1 MNVKFEYI
9 STKKPKWHIYHTN
22 NKNETLGSVI
32 TFKNND
38 TGTQFQTHMEKSY
51 DYTSRNDYID
61 FFHVVMDFLQNKREL
76 LPFDKDLFIPI
87 MEKVVNKYNNVRSR
101 LDENLFNNNAANG
114 DNTIDKENI
123 NIPDLNN
130 SETSSDVI
138 LTSGVCEGT
147 FSRPNREEI
156 EKVARPSSEESQI
169 NPVGA
174 EPSVYRHSDTLP
186 MASVFCEDSFFPT
199 KRQETKKA
207 GWTKA
212 GKGESGISPLQDNID
227 TYKLEAEHQAATAIV
242 EANMAEFHAERAEI
256 KEKERE
262 EREALIAEASRLT
275 GRVEAFNVT
284 SKFVTVTTLL
294 TIKNIKESGVYKEL
308 PNIKTWADYCKS
320 IGFSREKIDLDLQN
334 LNTFGEEFMVTSYQL
349 GLGYRDL
356 RSLSKQVKSGSLEVR
371 DAEVI
376 IDGEVIPLDDKDEL
390 RDALD
395 TLLKSKY
402 KEIEEKD
409 KLLKDKE
416 MQLEVVRETKDG
428 FARRMDKAEEEAA
441 KYKKEIEK
449 LKNNK
454 PSFKNVSDV
463 DAEDFQ
469 KLLNLEQQWRDLFNA
484 LRNATDDDN
493 LSSFNKSMLGG
504 IVAQMMLMLDDFR
517 MQLNGKSEFYFHGVE
532 MDEEMLN
539 EQISPSDY
547 MAIQNEK

>member
-22 NKNETLGSVI
+22 NYMGNGIL
-32 TFKNND
+32 TFKNNE
-38 TGTQFQTHMEKSY
+38 TGKQFQYADETQY
-51 DYTSRNDYID
+51 DYSSYNDYVN
-61 FFHVVMDFLQNKREL
+61 FS
-76 LPFDKDLFIPI
+76 DKVWNYL
-87 MEKVVNKYNNVRSR
+87 
-101 LDENLFNNNAANG
+101 
-114 DNTIDKENI
+114 NTDKENMPFSKEEIKII
-123 NIPDLNN
+123 N
-130 SETSSDVI
+130 SKI
-138 LTSGVCEGT
+138 LDK
-147 FSRPNREEI
+147 REEI
-156 EKVARPSSEESQI
+156 INFFKKNTATSSINHSEALHEEFKVKS
-169 NPVGA
+169 VGA

-186 MASVFCEDSFFPT
+186 MGE
-199 KRQETKKA
+199 
-207 GWTKA
+207 A

-242 EANMAEFHAERAEI
+242 EANMAEFHAEQQEI

-262 EREALIAEASRLT
+262 DREELIAEASRLT
-275 GRVEAFNVT
+275 GRVEAFNFI
-284 SKFVTVTTLL
+284 SKLTTVGSLMI
-294 TIKNIKESGVYKEL
+294 IKKIKESGVYKEL

-320 IGFSREKIDLDLQN
+320 IGFSVNKIDEDLLN
-334 LNTFGEEFMVTSYQL
+334 LNTFGENLLTTVGDFS
-349 GLGYRDL
+349 LGYKDL
-356 RSLSKQVKSGSLEVR
+356 RELRKQVKAGNLEVK

-484 LRNATDDDN
+484 LKNATDDDK

-504 IVAQMMLMLDDFR
+504 IVAQILIMLDDFR

-539 EQISPSDY
+539 SQISPSDY
-547 MAIQNEK
+547 LASQE

>member
-22 NKNETLGSVI
+22 NYMGNGIL
-32 TFKNND
+32 TFKNNE
-38 TGTQFQTHMEKSY
+38 TGKQFQYADETQY
-51 DYTSRNDYID
+51 DYSSYNDYVN
-61 FFHVVMDFLQNKREL
+61 FS
-76 LPFDKDLFIPI
+76 DKVWNYL
-87 MEKVVNKYNNVRSR
+87 
-101 LDENLFNNNAANG
+101 
-114 DNTIDKENI
+114 NTDKENMPFSKEEIKII
-123 NIPDLNN
+123 N
-130 SETSSDVI
+130 SKI
-138 LTSGVCEGT
+138 LDK
-147 FSRPNREEI
+147 REEI
-156 EKVARPSSEESQI
+156 INFFKKNTATSSINHSEALHEEFKVKS
-169 NPVGA
+169 VGA

-186 MASVFCEDSFFPT
+186 MGE
-199 KRQETKKA
+199 
-207 GWTKA
+207 A

-227 TYKLEAEHQAATAIV
+227 TYKLEAEHQAATAMV
-242 EANMAEFHAERAEI
+242 EANMAEFHAEQQEI

-262 EREALIAEASRLT
+262 EREALIAEAHRLA
-275 GRVEAFNVT
+275 GKIEAF
-284 SKFVTVTTLL
+284 KFISNFADVGSLSLL
-294 TIKNIKESGVYKEL
+294 KKIKESKVYKEM
-308 PNIKTWADYCKS
+308 PTIKTWDNYCKS
-320 IGFSREKIDLDLQN
+320 IGLSASKVDEDLN
-334 LNTFGEEFMVTSYQL
+334 NIATFGEKFITDVGNF
-349 GLGYRDL
+349 GLGYREL
-356 RSLSKQVKSGSLEVR
+356 RQLKKEIKAGNLEVK

-402 KEIEEKD
+402 KELEEKD

-463 DAEDFQ
+463 DAEDFA

-484 LRNATDDDN
+484 LKNATDDDK

-504 IVAQMMLMLDDFR
+504 IVAQILIMLDDFR
-517 MQLNGKSEFYFHGVE
+517 MQLNGKSEFYFHGIE
-532 MDEEMLN
+532 MDEEQLN
-539 EQISPSDY
+539 EQISPSDFLA
-547 MAIQNEK
+547 MQNEK

>member
-1 MNVKFEYI
+1 MNKKETYKFEI
-9 STKKPKWHIYHTN
+9 LKKDNYHIYYEDRDDN
-22 NKNETLGSVI
+22 AGGAIVYKNL
-32 TFKNND
+32 KNNEFFEQS
-38 TGTQFQTHMEKSY
+38 GKIE
-51 DYTSRNDYID
+51 NLID
-61 FFHVVMDFLQNKREL
+61 FYNACELCVINFYHL
-76 LPFDKDLFIPI
+76 LPFSKDKND
-87 MEKVVNKYNNVRSR
+87 KNKHILLTDIKS
-101 LDENLFNNNAANG
+101 LHA
-114 DNTIDKENI
+114 
-123 NIPDLNN
+123 DLNKKD
-130 SETSSDVI
+130 SSPENQAQSDIHVI

-169 NPVGA
+169 
-174 EPSVYRHSDTLP
+174 DT
-186 MASVFCEDSFFPT
+186 F
-199 KRQETKKA
+199 
-207 GWTKA
+207 
-212 GKGESGISPLQDNID
+212 
-227 TYKLEAEHQAATAIV
+227 KLESEIQAATSLV
-242 EANMAEFHAERAEI
+242 EANMAEFQAERTEL

-262 EREALIAEASRLT
+262 DREALIAEASRLT
-275 GRVEAFNVT
+275 GRVEAFNFI
-284 SKFVTVTTLL
+284 SKLTTVGSLMI
-294 TIKNIKESGVYKEL
+294 IKKIKESGVYKEL

-320 IGFSREKIDLDLQN
+320 IGFSVNKIDEDLLN
-334 LNTFGEEFMVTSYQL
+334 LNTFGENLLTTVGDFS
-349 GLGYRDL
+349 LGYKDL
-356 RSLSKQVKSGSLEVR
+356 RELRKQVKSGNLEVKES
-371 DAEVI
+371 EVI

-441 KYKKEIEK
+441 AYKKELEK

-469 KLLNLEQQWRDLFNA
+469 KLLTLEQDWRDLFNA

-504 IVAQMMLMLDDFR
+504 IVAQIIIMLDDFR
-517 MQLNGKSEFYFHGVE
+517 MQLNGKSEFYFHGIDL
-532 MDEEMLN
+532 DEEQLN

-547 MAIQNEK
+547 LAMQNEK

>member
-1 MNVKFEYI
+1 MDKKEKI
-9 STKKPKWHIYHTN
+9 SEID
-22 NKNETLGSVI
+22 
-32 TFKNND
+32 TFKL
-38 TGTQFQTHMEKSY
+38 E
-51 DYTSRNDYID
+51 
-61 FFHVVMDFLQNKREL
+61 
-76 LPFDKDLFIPI
+76 
-87 MEKVVNKYNNVRSR
+87 
-101 LDENLFNNNAANG
+101 
-114 DNTIDKENI
+114 
-123 NIPDLNN
+123 
-130 SETSSDVI
+130 SE
-138 LTSGVCEGT
+138 
-147 FSRPNREEI
+147 
-156 EKVARPSSEESQI
+156 
-169 NPVGA
+169 
-174 EPSVYRHSDTLP
+174 
-186 MASVFCEDSFFPT
+186 M
-199 KRQETKKA
+199 
-207 GWTKA
+207 
-212 GKGESGISPLQDNID
+212 
-227 TYKLEAEHQAATAIV
+227 QAATSLV
-242 EANMAEFHAERAEI
+242 EANMAEFHAEQQEI
-256 KEKERE
+256 KEKARE

-275 GRVEAFNVT
+275 GRVEAFNFI
-284 SKFVTVTTLL
+284 SKLTTVGSLMI
-294 TIKNIKESGVYKEL
+294 IKKIKESGVYKEL

-320 IGFSREKIDLDLQN
+320 IGFSVNKIDEDLLN
-334 LNTFGEEFMVTSYQL
+334 LNTFGENLLTTVGDFS
-349 GLGYRDL
+349 LGYKDL
-356 RSLSKQVKSGSLEVR
+356 RELRKQVKSGNLEVK

-441 KYKKEIEK
+441 AYKKELEK

-484 LRNATDDDN
+484 LKNATDDDK

-504 IVAQMMLMLDDFR
+504 IVAQILIMLDDFR

-539 EQISPSDY
+539 SQISPSDY
-547 MAIQNEK
+547 LASQE

>member
-1 MNVKFEYI
+1 MSKKETYKFEI
-9 STKKPKWHIYHTN
+9 LKKDNYHIYYEDRDDN
-22 NKNETLGSVI
+22 AGGAIVYKNL
-32 TFKNND
+32 KNNEFFEQS
-38 TGTQFQTHMEKSY
+38 GKIE
-51 DYTSRNDYID
+51 NLID
-61 FFHVVMDFLQNKREL
+61 FYNSCEMGIINFWHL
-76 LPFDKDLFIPI
+76 LPFGKNKNDK
-87 MEKVVNKYNNVRSR
+87 NKLILLTDIKS
-101 LDENLFNNNAANG
+101 LHA
-114 DNTIDKENI
+114 
-123 NIPDLNN
+123 DLN
-130 SETSSDVI
+130 EKDSSPENQAQSDTTTPVI

-169 NPVGA
+169 
-174 EPSVYRHSDTLP
+174 
-186 MASVFCEDSFFPT
+186 
-199 KRQETKKA
+199 
-207 GWTKA
+207 
-212 GKGESGISPLQDNID
+212 D
-227 TYKLEAEHQAATAIV
+227 TYKLEAEHQAATAMV
-242 EANMAEFHAERAEI
+242 EANMAEFEAERAEL
-256 KEKERE
+256 KEKARE
-262 EREALIAEASRLT
+262 EREALIAEAHRLA
-275 GRVEAFNVT
+275 GRAEAFNVIAEFANI
-284 SKFVTVTTLL
+284 SSLVTL
-294 TIKNIKESGVYKEL
+294 KRIKESKIYKEI
-308 PNIKTWADYCKS
+308 PYIKTWEEYCKY
-320 IGFSREKIDLDLQN
+320 IGFSRQKIDLDIDN
-334 LNTFGEEFMVTSYQL
+334 LNTFGESFIANVSNF
-349 GLGYRDL
+349 GIGYREL
-356 RSLSKQVKSGSLEVR
+356 RQLKKEIKAGNLEVK

-441 KYKKEIEK
+441 AYKKELEK

-484 LRNATDDDN
+484 LKNATDDDK

-504 IVAQMMLMLDDFR
+504 IVAQILIMLDDFR

-539 EQISPSDY
+539 KQVSPSDY
-547 MAIQNEK
+547 LASQE